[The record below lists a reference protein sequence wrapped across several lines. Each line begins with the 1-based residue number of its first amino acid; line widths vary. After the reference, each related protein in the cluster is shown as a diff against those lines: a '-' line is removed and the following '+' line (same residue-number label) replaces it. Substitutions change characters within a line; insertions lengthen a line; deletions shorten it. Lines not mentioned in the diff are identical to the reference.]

1 MGWRND
7 NELLQLEEEVA
18 ARAGREPGKRSYKDS
33 IIFTKTIKSD
43 HDKGRVRHS
52 FLNDSQFIIKN
63 QRERMRYS
71 ETVIDPLLKEKVYAL
86 DTIY

>member
-1 MGWRND
+1 MLGWRND

-18 ARAGREPGKRSYKDS
+18 GREPGKISYKHS

-52 FLNDSQFIIKN
+52 FHFPSINPNS
-63 QRERMRYS
+63 R
-71 ETVIDPLLKEKVYAL
+71 LLK
-86 DTIY
+86 T